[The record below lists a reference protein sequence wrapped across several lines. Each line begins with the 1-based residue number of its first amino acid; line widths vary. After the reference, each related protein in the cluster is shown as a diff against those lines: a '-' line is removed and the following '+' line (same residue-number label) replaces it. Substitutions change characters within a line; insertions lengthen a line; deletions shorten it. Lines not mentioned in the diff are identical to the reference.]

1 MKKKE
6 KNKSV
11 ANLCGNGNDVTQTP
25 WEFETLL
32 RNDKNIFFVA
42 S

>member
-6 KNKSV
+6 NNKSV
-11 ANLCGNGNDVTQTP
+11 ANQWGNGNDVTQTP
-25 WEFETLL
+25 CEFETLL
-32 RNDKNIFFVA
+32 RYDKISF